1 MLELNSK
8 RTGSLNAPDVNS
20 TDRQVIN
27 FYLSLA
33 EVLHISQTG
42 SVHVL
47 LQQYVTFTCEA
58 IASAGVFWFYNG
70 VHISEN
76 QNPNLHMKES
86 VTVLMD
92 AIRCIR
98 QKNLTV
104 LATPETDKIYLDCRA
119 IGIATPI
126 ITKSLP
132 INITVEGN
140 KLAPKL
146 CTSTNAVFIMK

>member
-1 MLELNSK
+1 MI
-8 RTGSLNAPDVNS
+8 D
-20 TDRQVIN
+20 
-27 FYLSLA
+27 FHLSLA

-42 SVHVL
+42 SVHVRL
-47 LQQYVTFTCEA
+47 HQYVTFTCEA

-76 QNPNLHMKES
+76 QNLNLHMKES
-86 VTVLMD
+86 ETVLMD
-92 AIRCIR
+92 PIRCIR

-104 LATPETDKIYLDCRA
+104 FATPETDKIYLDCHA

-126 ITKSLP
+126 IANSLP

-140 KLAPKL
+140 KLASKL
-146 CTSTNAVFIMK
+146 CASPNAVFIMK